1 MKKIALILALALS
14 LSMAACKNE
23 EVVEEN
29 QDEQSSAD
37 ETSNIPEPPKPVEPA
52 VGAHTGGSQYKNE
65 YLKITGTFQTTSG
78 NWNVTKDAELNTFA
92 KTVAEM
98 EKQDKLIDF
107 HAKKQDGSTVVTVT
121 IDNLAVNE
129 EGSPITANTSV
140 ADYIDYTEKNLPFEL
155 ASQGT
160 ICENITVGKTT
171 FAEQDQR
178 SVLSYDGKKYGE
190 PFHQKMVFFKIDN
203 YMAIVT
209 VTAKGKVENGEIVSY
224 GADVA
229 EKTFQIFKSTEKNTE
244 EKK

>member
-14 LSMAACKNE
+14 LSMAACSKE
-23 EVVEEN
+23 EVVEETP
-29 QDEQSSAD
+29 DEQSSTDDTAN
-37 ETSNIPEPPKPVEPA
+37 TPEPPKPVEPA
-52 VGAHTGGSQYKNE
+52 VGIHNGTTYKND
-65 YLKITGTFQTTSG
+65 YLKTTGSFQTTSG
-78 NWNVTKDAELNTFA
+78 NWNVTKDAQLNAFS
-92 KTVAEM
+92 KTVDEM

-107 HAKKQDGSTVVTVT
+107 HAEKQDGSVVITVT
-121 IDNLAVNE
+121 IDNLAVND

-140 ADYIDYTEKNLPFEL
+140 ADYIAYTEQNIKFEF
-155 ASQGT
+155 ASQSA

-178 SVLSYDGKKYGE
+178 SVLSYDGKKFGE

-229 EKTFQIFKSTEKNTE
+229 EKTLQIFKSTEKKAE

>member
-14 LSMAACKNE
+14 LSMAACSKE
-23 EVVEEN
+23 EVVEETP
-29 QDEQSSAD
+29 DEQSSTD
-37 ETSNIPEPPKPVEPA
+37 DTSNIPEPAKPAEPA
-52 VGAHTGGSQYKNE
+52 VGAHTGGSQYKND
-65 YLKITGTFQTTSG
+65 YLKITGSFQTTSG
-78 NWNVTKDAELNTFA
+78 NWNVTKDAQLNAFS
-92 KTVAEM
+92 KTVDEM
-98 EKQDKLIDF
+98 EKQDKLVDF
-107 HAKKQDGSTVVTVT
+107 HAEKQDGSVVVTVT
-121 IDNLAVNE
+121 IDNLAVND

-140 ADYIDYTEKNLPFEL
+140 ADYISHTEENLEFDL

-190 PFHQKMVFFKIDN
+190 PFHQKTVFFKIDN

-209 VTAKGKVENGEIVSY
+209 ITAKGKVENGEIVSY

-229 EKTFQIFKSTEKNTE
+229 EKTLQIFKSTEKKTE